1 MLIGERS
8 DLAPTVTIRVMH
20 CDDSE
25 SFTSLVRHWLDEHP
39 DIEWAGAERDPA
51 RVGDSVAATQ
61 PDVVLLDTMGQPGDG
76 ELIAAVRRAAPEA
89 RVIVYSGYVDLM
101 GTEGLAGGADAY
113 LDKARDE
120 QALVACVRAVVS
132 SQ

>member
-1 MLIGERS
+1 MLTGEQS
-8 DLAPTVTIRVMH
+8 NLAAIVTIRVMH

-25 SFTSLVRHWLDEHP
+25 SFTSLVRHWLEVHP

-51 RVGDSVAATQ
+51 RVGDSVAATH
-61 PDVVLLDTMGQPGDG
+61 PDVVLLDTMGQPGDPG
-76 ELIAAVRRAAPEA
+76 LIEAVRRNAPEA

-101 GTEGLAGGADAY
+101 GDAGLAGGADAY

-120 QALVACVRAVVS
+120 HALLACIRAVVAR
-132 SQ
+132 